1 MKPFSYMVECR
12 WRGVGPRRWSTE
24 MEVLIGMKRFRVV
37 VEEKDPVGDGSSVV
51 KVWEGETVSSVA
63 ALLIAAQAEKEAD
76 AEAARIAVAK
86 VAGVEGV
93 KGV

>member
-1 MKPFSYMVECR
+1 
-12 WRGVGPRRWSTE
+12 